1 MFWRICLLH
10 TVCPAISVP
19 ITDRSL
25 LPNHYASGSKM
36 LVCRHNTSSP
46 AVLGRTGIVK
56 VLTVNCEI
64 IFLMVKF
71 LQPCKKL
78 KFSLKLGENIT
89 TQGVRIARSAADHLH
104 H

>member
-56 VLTVNCEI
+56 ALTENCVI

-71 LQPCKKL
+71 LQLCRRPKS
-78 KFSLKLGENIT
+78 SLKLGENIT
-89 TQGVRIARSAADHLH
+89 TQGVRIVHLVADHLH